1 MLQEAQ
7 LMPTSILEPFVV
19 RYAVPLPA
27 ASDRAIVARA
37 ARSDAYR
44 IYVTRTVPETLARLV
59 ELLEGAKVA
68 MITDETPMALHGG
81 PLLDGLR
88 DAGLD
93 VQVSAVPTG
102 EASKS
107 LEQAVRLWNWLA
119 RSSLA
124 RRDVILTFGGG
135 VVNDTGG
142 WVASAYMR
150 GIPYV
155 NVPTTLLA
163 QVDAA
168 LGGKVAV
175 NHAVAKN
182 LLGAFYQPVGVV
194 SNVEYLQT
202 VDDRH
207 LRAGL
212 AEAIKKAII
221 ASPAYWDFIEGNLD
235 AILARDLGALERLV
249 RCASAI
255 KTALIERD
263 PYEEDLRRPLN
274 FGHTIA

>member
-155 NVPTTLLA
+155 NVPIT
-163 QVDAA
+163 
-168 LGGKVAV
+168 
-175 NHAVAKN
+175 
-182 LLGAFYQPVGVV
+182 
-194 SNVEYLQT
+194 
-202 VDDRH
+202 
-207 LRAGL
+207 
-212 AEAIKKAII
+212 AINR
-221 ASPAYWDFIEGNLD
+221 STGSS
-235 AILARDLGALERLV
+235 ARPSAR
-249 RCASAI
+249 ASATSSG
-255 KTALIERD
+255 TACRARARPTARWSTSTTRPTPRASD
-263 PYEEDLRRPLN
+263 ARPSPSTTWTGSARRSSPR
-274 FGHTIA
+274 ARSRARR